1 LWNII
6 LYLDYFEPINWT
18 VFYHE
23 TVSYGSLLINL
34 SVFSSVIFFLIYLLS
49 HSISRKLR
57 QALILLCEIHFALLY
72 ILQINLVS
80 SALEK
85 KGSVSMEIVMQLGMR
100 WI

>member
-1 LWNII
+1 LDCI
-6 LYLDYFEPINWT
+6 LS
-18 VFYHE
+18 E
-23 TVSYGSLLINL
+23 TVSYGSLLISL